1 MHVVFYGISMNNVT
15 VKYCKHIK
23 KKFNKVLYW
32 IVLNSLKVKK
42 IKQKCNF
49 QSFF

>member
-23 KKFNKVLYW
+23 KKEFNKVLYW

-42 IKQKCNF
+42 IK
-49 QSFF
+49 